1 MVWDGR
7 WYRTCVLSVNILPTE
22 CNESSTDG
30 SAERQSLLSARNSLA
45 PLRADQPAQRR
56 DSSPRAAGSRGLAP
70 PPLGGL
76 WQVLRSLVVAV
87 APVSGMD
94 FRVFRV
100 FRVTYARAR
109 DADPAPTCRKPA
121 ARRA

>member
-1 MVWDGR
+1 M
-7 WYRTCVLSVNILPTE
+7 N
-22 CNESSTDG
+22 
-30 SAERQSLLSARNSLA
+30 
-45 PLRADQPAQRR
+45 PAQTGVQRGNPCSAPGTLLPR
-56 DSSPRAAGSRGLAP
+56 SEPTSPHNGGIPALGQPDLGDW